1 MTSERIQV
9 KQQNLEIE
17 KEWHGKGFYVDSGHW
32 TSNPLFASRER
43 HWLHNA
49 IQTIRFYNELI
60 RYIKTKSYRNEAQ
73 ILLAPVGNGRDM
85 FYLEGAFQQI
95 HGIDISNIC
104 LSDCPRPII
113 TKEADILYSGYED
126 QSFDV
131 IVCSQFLHH
140 VQAVGFEPF
149 IKEFFRMLRRGGVL
163 AVLEPSNL
171 FPFGWVTALARK
183 ALGNV
188 TGLVEEE
195 RPIPP
200 VLLRKS
206 LMKVGFEKIRVR
218 GMLFTHVRYPCP
230 VQHVIN
236 AMDSPLRFLPPFR
249 LFANS
254 VGWYCTKP

>member
-1 MTSERIQV
+1 MTGELMQLQ
-9 KQQNLEIE
+9 QQNLEAE
-17 KEWHGKGFYVDSGHW
+17 KEWHRKSLYIDSDHW

-43 HWLHNA
+43 HWLHNEV
-49 IQTIRFYNELI
+49 QCIRFYSGLL
-60 RYIKTKSYRNEAQ
+60 RYIKTRSYRKNAQ

-149 IKEFFRMLRRGGVL
+149 INEFFRILRRGGVL

-188 TGLVEEE
+188 TGLVEGE

-200 VLLRKS
+200 FLLKRT
-206 LMKVGFEKIRVR
+206 LMKAGFGKIRVR
-218 GMLFTHVRYPCP
+218 GMLLTHVRYPCS

-236 AMDSPLRFLPPFR
+236 AVDSPLRVLPLFK